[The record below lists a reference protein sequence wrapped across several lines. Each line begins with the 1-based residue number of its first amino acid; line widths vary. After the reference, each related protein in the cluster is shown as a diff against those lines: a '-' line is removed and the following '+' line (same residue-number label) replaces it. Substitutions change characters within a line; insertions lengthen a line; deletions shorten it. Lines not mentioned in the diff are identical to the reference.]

1 MQQRTIESIDNSD
14 QTDLISHAGLVT
26 RCSEKKER
34 GTNPRNK
41 ESSSIIFE
49 RNEEKKRFRGNWR
62 RKYIVRKN
70 CVSTEQLKNRTFDAL
85 LTDIKQLIFT
95 CQSKIKSSFYFL
107 IYGKKFFSEIENCI
121 ETIRRKDLMYL
132 LSKRVSVENE

>member
-1 MQQRTIESIDNSD
+1 MFRK
-14 QTDLISHAGLVT
+14 
-26 RCSEKKER
+26 KKER

-70 CVSTEQLKNRTFDAL
+70 YVSTEQLKNRTFDAL
-85 LTDIKQLIFT
+85 LTDIKQLKD
-95 CQSKIKSSFYFL
+95 SNNLFYFL
-107 IYGKKFFSEIENCI
+107 DSG
-121 ETIRRKDLMYL
+121 
-132 LSKRVSVENE
+132 